1 MRTRAK
7 ITQLREMV
15 AGTTEYTLRPEY
27 IRSQLYKKLNL
38 LCMSDPM
45 THDDLVEALLIAEV
59 INHMDWYREAHL
71 DKINSVY
78 LQKQVDT
85 LNANLS
91 DRNVQ
96 LALALEEL
104 EELKGRLDA
113 ES

>member
-7 ITQLREMV
+7 MMQLREMAV
-15 AGTTEYTLRPEY
+15 GTTEDTLRPEY

-38 LCMSDPM
+38 LCMSDPIQY
-45 THDDLVEALLIAEV
+45 DDLAEALLIAEV

-71 DKINSVY
+71 DKINSVC

-104 EELKGRLDA
+104 EVLKGRLNE